1 MDTPD
6 TRLRDLS
13 ASLQPVSTDS
23 LMDDSELTDAELMQ
37 LGRVRIAP
45 AVLRT
50 VIEQAALRMQGVARM
65 AGLGDHLSQ
74 YVGRALP
81 RHGVG
86 LTVKGEVVDVD
97 LYLIVEPWAHLVEVG
112 AAVQESVGAAIE
124 HILGMRARTIN
135 VYIQDVA

>member
-1 MDTPD
+1 
-6 TRLRDLS
+6 
-13 ASLQPVSTDS
+13 
-23 LMDDSELTDAELMQ
+23 LTDAELMQ

-50 VIEQAALRMQGVARM
+50 VIEQAALRIQGVAGM
-65 AGLGDHLSQ
+65 AGIGDRLSQ

-86 LTVKGEVVDVD
+86 LTVKGEIVDVD
-97 LYLIVEPWAHLVEVG
+97 LYLIVESSAHLIEVG
-112 AAVQESVGAAIE
+112 AGVQEAVGAAIE

>member
-1 MDTPD
+1 MDTSES
-6 TRLRDLS
+6 RMRELS
-13 ASLQPVSTDS
+13 ASLRPVSVDS
-23 LMDDSELTDAELMQ
+23 PTDDSELTDAELTQ
-37 LGRVRIAP
+37 LGTVRIAP

-50 VIEQAALRMQGVARM
+50 VIEQAALRIQGVARM
-65 AGLGDHLSQ
+65 ATLSDHLSQ

-86 LTVKGEVVDVD
+86 LTVRGEVVDVD

-112 AAVQESVGAAIE
+112 AAAQESVGAAIE